1 MTPFDTALRVQRREV
16 DAIKVSISVE
26 LERIASLELQ
36 QRDQI
41 ERMRDERMVAHAL
54 PFATDAWLAA
64 AKRQR
69 EAIEQA
75 AEMARARLT
84 TLREQAVEVYGTMR
98 AIEGAAERYQQE
110 ADRAVEAAEQA
121 AIDDI
126 AAARFLRERRKRAR
140 TA

>member
-26 LERIASLELQ
+26 IERIATLETQ
-36 QRDQI
+36 ARDQA
-41 ERMRDERMVAHAL
+41 ERIRDERVVAHAL
-54 PFATDAWLAA
+54 PFASDAWLAA

-69 EAIEQA
+69 EAMAQA
-75 AEMARARLT
+75 AEMARARLA
-84 TLREQAVEVYGTMR
+84 TLRARAVEVYGTMR

-110 ADRAVEAAEQA
+110 ADRVIEAAEQA

-126 AAARFLRERRKRAR
+126 AAAQFLRERRKRAR